1 MKAKFQPQGKI
12 VATGED
18 GVPWELY
25 ENGYLL
31 FKPEFCKDTLT
42 NPTNKNSWKE
52 QYGNKIIAIGFTG
65 KVFAPKD
72 SSWLFSL
79 CNKNYI
85 ANHIELLTQLQYI
98 EVEKIDTTFVENMS
112 HLFYQSKGLT
122 YLDIQ
127 NWDTSNV
134 RNMEWVFCEASGLQT
149 LNLNN
154 WNTSK
159 VTTMYGMFNG
169 CSGLIHL
176 YVNNWDTSNV
186 RSMSTMFWKVG
197 LTTLD
202 VSNWDTSNVI
212 WMKGMFWNA
221 KNLKTLSINNWDTSN
236 VVDMSFMFYGTTS
249 LTFLNIVNWNIS
261 NVLDMS
267 YMFAYSNIQKLNLSK
282 LTNNKPWGAID
293 EDDTARIYIK
303 NIFKEC
309 SSLTEIIF
317 PNVELF
323 YCHNLFE
330 GCINLATI
338 NFSQSQ
344 FKTNKIVHLFPKNNC
359 VKIVDCTKMKHSFEE
374 IKNMFDDLIND
385 NILCMNDD
393 CVILLPN

>member
-12 VATGED
+12 IVTGED

-31 FKPEFCKDTLT
+31 FRPTKKKNTLT
-42 NPTNKNSWKE
+42 NPTNNNSWKE
-52 QYGNKIIAIGFTG
+52 QYGDKIIAIGFTG

-79 CNKNYI
+79 CNPKQK
-85 ANHIELLTQLQYI
+85 ELLTQLQYI
-98 EVEKIDTTFVENMS
+98 EVEKIDTAFVENMY

-169 CSGLIHL
+169 CSDLIHL

-202 VSNWDTSNVI
+202 VSNWDTSNVMR
-212 WMKGMFWNA
+212 MKGMFWDA
-221 KNLKTLSINNWDTSN
+221 KNLKTLSIDNWDTSN

-249 LTFLNIVNWNIS
+249 LTFLNIINWNIS

-267 YMFAYSNIQKLNLSK
+267 YMFAYSNIQKLNLNK
-282 LTNNKPWGAID
+282 LTNKKPWGAID
-293 EDDTARIYIK
+293 EYETDRIYIK
-303 NIFKEC
+303 NIFQEC

-323 YCHNLFE
+323 YCPNLFY
-330 GCINLATI
+330 GCIKLTTI
-338 NFSQSQ
+338 NFSESQ
-344 FKTNKIVHLFPKNNC
+344 FKINKIVNLFPKNNC
-359 VKIVDCTKMKHSFEE
+359 VKLVDCTKMRHSFEE
-374 IKNMFDDLIND
+374 INNMFNELIND
-385 NILCMNDD
+385 NILCMNAD
-393 CVILLPN
+393 CIVLLPN